1 LSPQCDSAREILS
14 KVCNESACLENIVA
28 ARMRGIALRRAHLFA
43 LMARNVLPAT
53 THFGL
58 PDHHVVEIGIRVDV

>member
-1 LSPQCDSAREILS
+1 
-14 KVCNESACLENIVA
+14 
-28 ARMRGIALRRAHLFA
+28 MRGIALRRAHLFA